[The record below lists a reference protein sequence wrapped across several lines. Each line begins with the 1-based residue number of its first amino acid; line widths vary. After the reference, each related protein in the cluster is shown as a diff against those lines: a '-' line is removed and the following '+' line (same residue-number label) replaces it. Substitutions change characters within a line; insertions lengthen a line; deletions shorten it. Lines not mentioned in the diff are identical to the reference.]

1 MKHIIVKRLGKIWNI
16 CNKRRIK
23 KLEIGR
29 NQEDFCREI
38 DTKISTQNLTGAAK
52 LGPPELTRMSL
63 SPRSV

>member
-29 NQEDFCREI
+29 NQENFCREI
-38 DTKISTQNLTGAAK
+38 DIKISTQNLTGAAK
-52 LGPPELTRMSL
+52 LGSPELTRMSL